1 VKSQLSTNLGLPLI
15 DLADAPLRSG
25 AHRHTIV
32 DQVEGHYLGQPD
44 TLLLED
50 GRTILVAYPN
60 GHGGPDTILKRS
72 TDAGLSWSDRLPVP
86 ASFVGAHN
94 APTIHRLIDSDGKR
108 RIFLNTSFPAMR
120 SSLSEDD
127 GKTWTDLE
135 LMWRKNK
142 WCRGFKGHAPMKSV
156 IPIDCG
162 GYLGMYHDH
171 FEDDAGQQVVIPF
184 TTVTTD
190 GGLTWSDPIR
200 TGVHTSQPGAQ
211 PCEPCLLRNPADGRI
226 VALLRENSG
235 DHQSLMMYSD
245 DDGQSWSEMTEV
257 QPPLTGSRHIAR
269 FSSDGRIVVTMRDTA
284 TDSSTHG
291 DFVGWVGTW
300 DDLIHAKPGQ
310 YRLRL
315 LRNHGRP
322 GDTGYAG
329 LEALPDGSFVST
341 TYCVMAPTESPLVV
355 SLRFDL
361 DEIDQ
366 LATNLDG

>member
-1 VKSQLSTNLGLPLI
+1 MICGLERLPPCKTVWIIRGHIRSEEPTL
-15 DLADAPLRSG
+15 DQSRTSPDRPADAPPRPG
-25 AHRHTIV
+25 AHRHAIV
-32 DQVEGHYLGQPD
+32 DQVEGYYLGQPD

-142 WCRGFKGHAPMKSV
+142 WRRGFKGHAPMKSV

-257 QPPLTGSRHIAR
+257 QPPLTGSRQASIGCDCCVIMAAQ
-269 FSSDGRIVVTMRDTA
+269 VTRVT
-284 TDSSTHG
+284 
-291 DFVGWVGTW
+291 
-300 DDLIHAKPGQ
+300 L
-310 YRLRL
+310 
-315 LRNHGRP
+315 
-322 GDTGYAG
+322 
-329 LEALPDGSFVST
+329 VSR
-341 TYCVMAPTESPLVV
+341 CCPMVAS
-355 SLRFDL
+355 SLRPTASWPPLSHPSWSVFDL
-361 DEIDQ
+361 TSMRSISWRRTSMVEAAAGWQ
-366 LATNLDG
+366 RPS

>member
-1 VKSQLSTNLGLPLI
+1 MKSQLSTNLGLPLI
-15 DLADAPLRSG
+15 DLADAPPRLG
-25 AHRHTIV
+25 AHRRAIV
-32 DQVEGHYLGQPD
+32 DQVEGYYLGQPD

-142 WCRGFKGHAPMKSV
+142 WRRGFKGHAPMKSV

-190 GGLTWSDPIR
+190 GGLTWSDP
-200 TGVHTSQPGAQ
+200 
-211 PCEPCLLRNPADGRI
+211 
-226 VALLRENSG
+226 
-235 DHQSLMMYSD
+235 
-245 DDGQSWSEMTEV
+245 
-257 QPPLTGSRHIAR
+257 
-269 FSSDGRIVVTMRDTA
+269 
-284 TDSSTHG
+284 
-291 DFVGWVGTW
+291 
-300 DDLIHAKPGQ
+300 
-310 YRLRL
+310 
-315 LRNHGRP
+315 HGRAHVSARRP
-322 GDTGYAG
+322 AMRALSAAQSCRRQDCGTAAG
-329 LEALPDGSFVST
+329 KLGGSPIADDVQRRRR
-341 TYCVMAPTESPLVV
+341 AELV
-355 SLRFDL
+355 
-361 DEIDQ
+361 
-366 LATNLDG
+366 